1 MIFNI
6 SLEDLYIRKEQ
17 IAAEPI
23 DQYTGDCMDLTAL
36 LQIPEMLMPRLDSKE
51 TSCRLSC
58 PYDHLCKGKKNTD
71 QYTVDRA
78 K

>member
-23 DQYTGDCMDLTAL
+23 DQYTGDCMDLAAL

-51 TSCRLSC
+51 TSCR
-58 PYDHLCKGKKNTD
+58 
-71 QYTVDRA
+71 
-78 K
+78 